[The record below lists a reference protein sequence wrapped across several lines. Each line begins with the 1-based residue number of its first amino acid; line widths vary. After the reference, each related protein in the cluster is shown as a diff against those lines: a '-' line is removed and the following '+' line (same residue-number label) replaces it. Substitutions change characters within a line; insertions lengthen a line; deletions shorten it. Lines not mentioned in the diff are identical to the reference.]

1 MISTYVRRLRL
12 ATELR
17 KLREERD
24 VTSDQLAKMIGGH
37 RPTISRLEN
46 GLVAPRMGDVV
57 KILQALG
64 VDGER
69 WEEIVKIAREA
80 AESGWWESSAKAMGE
95 RQAQFADL
103 EAGATGVREF
113 QQGLIPGLMQ
123 TPEYVRARLEAIGWV
138 KGPAGSTPEGIA
150 DGRLTRQRMLQRLHG
165 PTYELILDEV
175 VIRRP
180 SAPPA
185 VMAHQLRYLAGKST
199 EDKFEIRVLPVEAVI
214 GDYRV
219 PTSSFS
225 IYVYPDDPAV
235 VAIEGVVTDSTLT
248 AAKEVERH
256 VTLYGL
262 LQQACLTREETTALL
277 IEAADRLPPGT

>member
-17 KLREERD
+17 KLRESKS
-24 VTSDQLAKMIGGH
+24 VTSEELAKRIGGH

-46 GLVAPRMGDVV
+46 GLVAPKMGDVV

-95 RQAQFADL
+95 RQALFADL
-103 EAGATGVREF
+103 EAGAASIREF
-113 QQGLIPGLMQ
+113 QQGLISGLLQ
-123 TPEYVRARLEAIGWV
+123 TPDYIHARLKAKGWIR
-138 KGPAGSTPEGIA
+138 GAAGSTPEGIA

-165 PTYELILDEV
+165 PTYEVILDEV

-180 SAPPA
+180 SAPPD
-185 VMAHQLRYLAGKST
+185 VLAHQFRYLASKST
-199 EDKFEIRVLPVEAVI
+199 EEKIEVRALPVDAVI
-214 GDYRV
+214 GNFAV
-219 PTSSFS
+219 PISSFS
-225 IYVYPDDPAV
+225 IYTYPDDPAV
-235 VAIEGVVTDSTLT
+235 VAVEGVVEDSVQT
-248 AAKEVERH
+248 KPDEVERY
-256 VTLYGL
+256 VDRYGAL
-262 LQQACLTREETTALL
+262 REACLTPAETTALL
-277 IEAADRLPPGT
+277 IEAADRLSPSP